1 MAPTRTNEQNSSS
14 DNPSFHLTL
23 SATYTNSSTSPPT
36 THQFS
41 YPISAPIPPSGSTSV
56 KDKTAYLC
64 DLRKSAKRL
73 QGEVNVFL
81 TQKMEE
87 DKLHAMKNGHDGQEK
102 EAGTKTADEVEEEN
116 YGEEGVEDDE
126 ED

>member
-1 MAPTRTNEQNSSS
+1 MAPTRSNEQNSSS

-36 THQFS
+36 THQLS
-41 YPISAPIPPSGSTSV
+41 YPISAPIPTSGSTFV

-73 QGEVNVFL
+73 QDEVNIFL

-102 EAGTKTADEVEEEN
+102 AGTKTADEAEEEN
-116 YGEEGVEDDE
+116 YGEEGVEDDG

>member
-36 THQFS
+36 IHPFS
-41 YPISAPIPPSGSTSV
+41 YPISAPIPPSGSTSI

-73 QGEVNVFL
+73 QDEVNIFL

-87 DKLHAMKNGHDGQEK
+87 DKLQAMKNGPDGQEK
-102 EAGTKTADEVEEEN
+102 EAGTMTADEVEEEN
-116 YGEEGVEDDE
+116 YGEEGVEDDVE
-126 ED
+126 G

>member
-1 MAPTRTNEQNSSS
+1 MAPTCTNEQNSSL
-14 DNPSFHLTL
+14 DNPSFRLTL

-41 YPISAPIPPSGSTSV
+41 YPISAPIPPTGSTSV

-64 DLRKSAKRL
+64 DLRKSVKGL
-73 QGEVNVFL
+73 QNEVNIFL

-87 DKLHAMKNGHDGQEK
+87 DKLHAVKMGPDGKEK
-102 EAGTKTADEVEEEN
+102 EVGTKAADEVEEEN
-116 YGEEGVEDDE
+116 YGEEEVGDDE

>member
-1 MAPTRTNEQNSSS
+1 MAPTRSNEQNSSS

-41 YPISAPIPPSGSTSV
+41 HPISAPIPTSSSTAV

-64 DLRKSAKRL
+64 DLRKSTKRL
-73 QGEVNVFL
+73 QDEVNIFL

-87 DKLHAMKNGHDGQEK
+87 DKLHAIKNGHDGQEK
-102 EAGTKTADEVEEEN
+102 DAGTKTADEAEEEN
-116 YGEEGVEDDE
+116 YGEEGVEDGE

>member
-23 SATYTNSSTSPPT
+23 SATYTNSSTSPPA

-73 QGEVNVFL
+73 QDEVNIFL

-126 ED
+126 GG

>member
-1 MAPTRTNEQNSSS
+1 MAPTCTNEQTSSL
-14 DNPSFHLTL
+14 DNPSCRPTL

-41 YPISAPIPPSGSTSV
+41 YPISAPIPPTGSTSV

-64 DLRKSAKRL
+64 DLRKSVKGL
-73 QGEVNVFL
+73 QGEVNTFL

-87 DKLHAMKNGHDGQEK
+87 DKVHAMKKGPDGQEK
-102 EAGTKTADEVEEEN
+102 EAKTKTADEVEEEN
-116 YGEEGVEDDE
+116 YGEEEVGDDE

>member
-1 MAPTRTNEQNSSS
+1 MAPTRSNEQNSSS
-14 DNPSFHLTL
+14 DNPSFHMTL
-23 SATYTNSSTSPPT
+23 SASYTNSSTSPPT

-41 YPISAPIPPSGSTSV
+41 YPISAPIPTSGSTSI

-64 DLRKSAKRL
+64 GLRKSAKRL
-73 QGEVNVFL
+73 QDEVN

-87 DKLHAMKNGHDGQEK
+87 DKLHAMKNVHDGQEK
-102 EAGTKTADEVEEEN
+102 AGTKTADEAEEEN

>member
-14 DNPSFHLTL
+14 DNPSFRPTL

-41 YPISAPIPPSGSTSV
+41 CPISAPIPPTGSTSV

-64 DLRKSAKRL
+64 DLRKSTKRL
-73 QGEVNVFL
+73 QDEVNIFL

-87 DKLHAMKNGHDGQEK
+87 DKLHAMKLGHDRQEK
-102 EAGTKTADEVEEEN
+102 EAGAKTADEVEEEN